1 MANDRDHFP
10 ADRRNFILRI
20 VGMASYSVPVVRSF
34 VMAAA
39 TTTLLPVTAEARD
52 PPATTSGSTAGTTSG
67 FTTTSTF
74 TTTVATTAFT
84 TTLATTAFT
93 TTTLATTPFTTVGT
107 TGFTTST
114 TGFPNTSPLPT
125 TQGGTG

>member
-1 MANDRDHFP
+1 
-10 ADRRNFILRI
+10 
-20 VGMASYSVPVVRSF
+20 MASYSVPVVRSF

-52 PPATTSGSTAGTTSG
+52 PPATTSGSTAGTTTG

-84 TTLATTAFT
+84 TT
-93 TTTLATTPFTTVGT
+93 TLRYYPIHDGRYYRLHDEYHRIPEHQPVADDPGRGRVA
-107 TGFTTST
+107 
-114 TGFPNTSPLPT
+114 PEAANHHRPRN
-125 TQGGTG
+125 